1 MKKITLILILA
12 LCIIGVSAQDK
23 ITYTAKIGSAI
34 PMSTPN
40 ITPFNVEA
48 IAHYNLTS
56 HWAFG
61 AGTGYGLYDGISLI
75 PIYANVKYTIKPDAK
90 YNFFADCSIGYSFAL
105 GDKNNGG
112 YYLNPEFGIQRK
124 FWNKTF
130 SFTVGYQWQYLERR
144 KRHNDE
150 YVSSQFVEDLW
161 TQSISFKLG
170 ITF

>member
-1 MKKITLILILA
+1 MKKIILTLVLVLFILNT
-12 LCIIGVSAQDK
+12 SAQDK
-23 ITYTAKIGSAI
+23 ISYTAKIGSGI

-48 IAHYNLTS
+48 MAHYNLTS

-61 AGTGYGLYDGISLI
+61 AGTGYGSYDGISTI
-75 PIYANVKYTIKPDAK
+75 PLYANVKYTIKPHAK

-130 SFTVGYQWQYLERR
+130 SFAVGYQWQDLERS
-144 KRHNDE
+144 KSHKDD
-150 YVSSQFVEDLW
+150 YVSSQFVEELW
-161 TQSISFKLG
+161 MQSISFKLG